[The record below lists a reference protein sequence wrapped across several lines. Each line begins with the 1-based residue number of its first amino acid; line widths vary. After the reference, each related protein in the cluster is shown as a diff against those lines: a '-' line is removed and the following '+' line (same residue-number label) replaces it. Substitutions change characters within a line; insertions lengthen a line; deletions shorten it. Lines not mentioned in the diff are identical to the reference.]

1 MRTRVLIADDH
12 APVRQGLRSFI
23 DPDPEFDVVGEAV
36 DGNDTVRMALE
47 LRPDLIVL
55 DNSMPGMTGLEV
67 AEKLR
72 ATLPETKIVFLTLD
86 AGIHDLALATGAVAH
101 VSKDQSPDEILRAMR
116 KAAALTS
123 RRAARADR
131 ASAGGESQF
140 AQVLVSANMLSA
152 DQMEQIDRGRGAQ
165 QTLSNAILHSGL
177 VAEDVLAS
185 ALARFANSSLVSLA
199 TAVTP
204 AVANQLPRRFC
215 ELRACVLIEP
225 SRPPP
230 PMPVADPLD
239 EAALAEPQDMLGA
252 VKLAVVTATL
262 SEVREALKPAYLPSV
277 FLRVASPL
285 PFGPPAVPPS
295 KPKHSATPQDA
306 LPRQQRFYRPR
317 HLAQP
322 ADLLRCI

>member
-1 MRTRVLIADDH
+1 MPTRVLIADDH

-86 AGIHDLALATGAVAH
+86 ASVRDQALAFGAVAH

-131 ASAGGESQF
+131 TSAGGESQF
-140 AQVLVSANMLSA
+140 AQVLVSANLLSA

-204 AVANQLPRRFC
+204 AVAKQLPRRFC
-215 ELRACVLIEP
+215 ELRACVLIELSRTHATSAPARCGRAPTSP
-225 SRPPP
+225 SSRAAARCATPVRGASPPRPPACCWCRATACAP
-230 PMPVADPLD
+230 PPTDMPHSPSLKDRPSCSARAPS
-239 EAALAEPQDMLGA
+239 
-252 VKLAVVTATL
+252 L
-262 SEVREALKPAYLPSV
+262 S
-277 FLRVASPL
+277 
-285 PFGPPAVPPS
+285 
-295 KPKHSATPQDA
+295 
-306 LPRQQRFYRPR
+306 
-317 HLAQP
+317 
-322 ADLLRCI
+322 C

>member
-1 MRTRVLIADDH
+1 MPTRVLIADDH

-86 AGIHDLALATGAVAH
+86 ASVRDQALAFGAVAH
-101 VSKDQSPDEILRAMR
+101 VSKDQAPDEILRAMR

-131 ASAGGESQF
+131 TNAGGESQF
-140 AQVLVSANMLSA
+140 AQVLVSANLLSA
-152 DQMEQIDRGRGAQ
+152 DQMQQIDRGRGAQ

-204 AVANQLPRRFC
+204 AVAKQLPRRFC
-215 ELRACVLIEP
+215 ELRACVLIEL
-225 SRPPP
+225 SRTHATIA
-230 PMPVADPLD
+230 VADPLD
-239 EAALAEPQDMLGA
+239 EAALAEAQDMLGA

-262 SEVREALKPAYLPSV
+262 SEVREALKRAYLPAV
-277 FLRVASPL
+277 FTPL
-285 PFGPPAVPPS
+285 GTAAAAAAPAPRTHPKPQHAPS
-295 KPKHSATPQDA
+295 A
-306 LPRQQRFYRPR
+306 RPR
-317 HLAQP
+317 GLP
-322 ADLLRCI
+322 